1 MWTKEGINNDNSN
14 NQGKH
19 EHGVRTD
26 KEVGGKDW
34 KTLLSDKAIFLSAN
48 EKNSSLLS
56 AGRHN

>member
-26 KEVGGKDW
+26 KEVGGKDG
-34 KTLLSDKAIFLSAN
+34 KNTG
-48 EKNSSLLS
+48 EK
-56 AGRHN
+56 